1 MTSIRTVATDIG
13 RAAVLLPTSLAQACV
28 TPAGH
33 RPQPFR
39 RLLHAVT
46 GMCLGA
52 LSLVAVGIEFLFLAR
67 GVLYGFVDGGPYDTS
82 WGGPTRAGAWLAH
95 FAVGLPIAVA
105 ALALLRAVAGLHDRL
120 GARFVRGERI
130 GAWVL
135 PAALPACAGGVV
147 FVVAWLRQ
155 M

>member
-1 MTSIRTVATDIG
+1 M
-13 RAAVLLPTSLAQACV
+13 
-28 TPAGH
+28 
-33 RPQPFR
+33 
-39 RLLHAVT
+39 
-46 GMCLGA
+46 
-52 LSLVAVGIEFLFLAR
+52 
-67 GVLYGFVDGGPYDTS
+67 LYGFVDGGPYDTS

-105 ALALLRAVAGLHDRL
+105 ALALLWAVAALHDRL